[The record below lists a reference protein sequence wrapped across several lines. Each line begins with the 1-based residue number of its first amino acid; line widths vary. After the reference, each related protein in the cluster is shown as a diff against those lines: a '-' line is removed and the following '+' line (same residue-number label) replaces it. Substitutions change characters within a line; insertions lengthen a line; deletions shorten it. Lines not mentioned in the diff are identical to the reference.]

1 MEVPESWLEK
11 KKNKE
16 RKTTSANFG
25 RVSEVVKKGQ
35 ISFAQQAVDHIS
47 EWSGNNLFQL
57 NREKTKELV
66 ISFSH
71 ASPQFPPVTM
81 DGGLIEV
88 TEKAKLRGVLLTTVW
103 PGTIM

>member
-1 MEVPESWLEK
+1 MVAIIK
-11 KKNKE
+11 
-16 RKTTSANFG
+16 ANFSDKTITMINDLSPPSTLFDLWKYVDDTT
-25 RVSEVVKKGQ
+25 VSEVVKKGQ

-71 ASPQFPPVTM
+71 ASPQFPRYYGRSL
-81 DGGLIEV
+81 D
-88 TEKAKLRGVLLTTVW
+88 RGYRE
-103 PGTIM
+103 G